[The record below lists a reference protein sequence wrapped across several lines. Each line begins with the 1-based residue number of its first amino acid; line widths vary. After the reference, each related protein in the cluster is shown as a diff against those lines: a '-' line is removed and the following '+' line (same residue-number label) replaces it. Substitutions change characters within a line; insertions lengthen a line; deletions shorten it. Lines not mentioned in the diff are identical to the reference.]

1 MKKREIII
9 VALVA
14 VVALLAVVFLKRPQ
28 KPEEEPKTLVAI
40 QHGNNIVKE
49 FDPTVDAI
57 YEVTGDYSCVKKYS
71 SEYEQV
77 YRAYE
82 KSVPVAKIMNI
93 GDYYTDWHIALY
105 NIWSGGNIEEN
116 LTMIEDDMKAQF
128 EKK

>member
-57 YEVTGDYSCVKKYS
+57 YEVTGDYDGKWHV
-71 SEYEQV
+71 SEVECPNHICEAMGWVDVTEIIPITCLPNNIIIYVEEQ
-77 YRAYE
+77 E
-82 KSVPVAKIMNI
+82 
-93 GDYYTDWHIALY
+93 
-105 NIWSGGNIEEN
+105 
-116 LTMIEDDMKAQF
+116 
-128 EKK
+128 

>member
-57 YEVTGDYSCVKKYS
+57 YEVTGDYGK
-71 SEYEQV
+71 
-77 YRAYE
+77 
-82 KSVPVAKIMNI
+82 MNI
-93 GDYYTDWHIALY
+93 EVKDGKWHVSEVECPNHICEAMGWVDVTEIIPITCLPN
-105 NIWSGGNIEEN
+105 NIIIYVEEQ
-116 LTMIEDDMKAQF
+116 E
-128 EKK
+128 

>member
-57 YEVTGDYSCVKKYS
+57 YEVTGDYGKMHIEVKDGKWHVPEVECPNHICEAMGWVDVTEIIPITCLPNNIIIYV
-71 SEYEQV
+71 EEQ
-77 YRAYE
+77 E
-82 KSVPVAKIMNI
+82 
-93 GDYYTDWHIALY
+93 
-105 NIWSGGNIEEN
+105 
-116 LTMIEDDMKAQF
+116 
-128 EKK
+128 